1 MSLAHR
7 ESCHTH
13 GMALIVWWPREIRTV
28 EVSKAYFPQEGNIQ
42 IHQSRV
48 KPCPP
53 GFPSGY
59 YWYGTRKKSAGR
71 PPKVQNSANK
81 SVLDPPKDG
90 ADPKKSKGA
99 GRPPKKKHTARNLKR
114 KSSIKNVNSTETM
127 STARVELEPE
137 RGVM

>member
-1 MSLAHR
+1 
-7 ESCHTH
+7 
-13 GMALIVWWPREIRTV
+13 MALIVWWPREIRTV

-81 SVLDPPKDG
+81 SVLARPSKRWSRPKEVQG
-90 ADPKKSKGA
+90 CRTPSKEA
-99 GRPPKKKHTARNLKR
+99 HSKEFEEEIFYQECEFNRDY
-114 KSSIKNVNSTETM
+114 VNNSGQ
-127 STARVELEPE
+127 A
-137 RGVM
+137 